1 MPWLWCLSR
10 EKKDALYLSSST
22 LGSNFL
28 HCYIM
33 THLPCNP
40 QVDIV
45 HRTNHYLSSIINN
58 CTVITCIVGLK
69 KQFKALPTKSCSL
82 DKATTRLSAKWITDP
97 IYLPPWNSCPMLP
110 IQLYTSHHRI
120 QRTVRYQMLP
130 FLPCFLLFSIYGNF
144 VVYIVLGGTKKQ
156 G

>member
-1 MPWLWCLSR
+1 MPGTSLPSSTATFGKNTLNFMSHCNWSDVCWYLIRYPPKVLLR
-10 EKKDALYLSSST
+10 EISVNAMVVVFVKGKRDALYLSSST

-28 HCYIM
+28 HSYIM

-82 DKATTRLSAKWITDP
+82 DKATTRLSAK
-97 IYLPPWNSCPMLP
+97 
-110 IQLYTSHHRI
+110 
-120 QRTVRYQMLP
+120 
-130 FLPCFLLFSIYGNF
+130 
-144 VVYIVLGGTKKQ
+144 
-156 G
+156 